1 MRHKK
6 TMPPEAAE
14 RLKDMGKRGRDLC
27 DEAMT
32 LIDSWDVMDN
42 IYSTEYAQVR
52 SLIRAGLAGFSRMET
67 SERGRG
73 AKKGA
78 PA

>member
-14 RLKDMGKRGRDLC
+14 KLKDMGKRGHDLC

-52 SLIRAGLAGFSRMET
+52 SLIRAGLAGFARMENT
-67 SERGRG
+67 DRRAT

-78 PA
+78 SA